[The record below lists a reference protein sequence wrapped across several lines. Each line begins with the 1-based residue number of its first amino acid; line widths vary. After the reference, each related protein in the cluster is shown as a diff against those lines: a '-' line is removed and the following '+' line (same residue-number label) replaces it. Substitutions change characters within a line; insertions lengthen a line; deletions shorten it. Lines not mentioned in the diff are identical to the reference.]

1 MNAIMIQLLLYYDE
15 RKNESSLWNIIN
27 WKYGK

>member
-1 MNAIMIQLLLYYDE
+1 MNAIMIQLLLYYGE

-27 WKYGK
+27 LKSGK